1 MFLENHFQETFI
13 DTFLVHVI
21 FRIAAS
27 ELWWRLSGINLR
39 TLSDTTHTHT
49 HEALTPHAR
58 THTHTPVHSH
68 RLLSS
73 AFIFHGS
80 LIAAN
85 LFK

>member
-49 HEALTPHAR
+49 RGSHTSC
-58 THTHTPVHSH
+58 THTHTHTSALTQVIIQRIYFSWFSHSC
-68 RLLSS
+68 
-73 AFIFHGS
+73 
-80 LIAAN
+80 
-85 LFK
+85 